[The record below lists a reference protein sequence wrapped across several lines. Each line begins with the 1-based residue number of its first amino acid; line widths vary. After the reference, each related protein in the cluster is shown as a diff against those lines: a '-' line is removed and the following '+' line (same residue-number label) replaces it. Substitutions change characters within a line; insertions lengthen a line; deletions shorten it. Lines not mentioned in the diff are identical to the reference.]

1 MATRPAVVIAGGGP
15 VGLVVALMLGRAGI
29 AVTLFDQGD
38 IVHSQPRAATIH
50 PATLDLL
57 DDLGA
62 YALIEPQGIV
72 CPIVNYYDGKLK
84 LASFDHA
91 LLKDETRHPWVLQC
105 EQDKL
110 SRTLF
115 AMATAISNITFRTAT
130 TVIGCRERDD
140 VVEVVVEAADGRQEH
155 HHALY
160 LVGADGA
167 RSTVRKAVGIGFEGF
182 TYPERCMIIGTP
194 YDFAADGYAYRNY
207 IADPQEWYNLF
218 KISWQG
224 PPGIYRL
231 VVPLRPDE
239 VPPPHPPP
247 SPTLP
252 SPARGGGLGRGAG
265 REGAALATAQRKLQR
280 FNPRAESYEI
290 AFYDSYTVAQ
300 RVASTFRKG
309 RVLLAGD
316 SAHLNSPIGAM
327 GMNSGIHD
335 AVNLA
340 GNLIRVLH
348 GEESDAALDRYV
360 RQRRHV
366 ATSHVQTATIANK
379 QNMEQRDPI
388 KRQRYRDEMRRRAE
402 DPALAKAFLMRTALI
417 DSLRD
422 AEKIA

>member
-1 MATRPAVVIAGGGP
+1 VIIAGGGP
-15 VGLVVALMLGRAGI
+15 VGLIVALMLGRAGI

-50 PATLDLL
+50 PATLDIL

-72 CPIVNYYDGKLK
+72 CPIVNYYDGKLL

-115 AMATAISNITFRTAT
+115 AMGKVNSNIAFRSAT
-130 TVIGCRERDD
+130 KVVGCSQRDD
-140 VVEVVVEAADGRQEH
+140 AVEVVVEAADGRQERH
-155 HHALY
+155 QALY

-167 RSTVRKAVGIGFEGF
+167 RSAIRTAIGVEFEGF
-182 TYPERCMIIGTP
+182 TYPERFMIIGTP

-207 IADPQEWYNLF
+207 VADPEEWYNLF

-231 VVPLRPDE
+231 VVPVRPDE
-239 VPPPHPPP
+239 P
-247 SPTLP
+247 LDGD
-252 SPARGGGLGRGAG
+252 R
-265 REGAALATAQRKLQR
+265 ALATAQRKLQR
-280 FNPRAESYEI
+280 FNPRPHSYEI

-300 RVASTFRKG
+300 RVATTFRKG

-340 GNLIRVLH
+340 ENLIRVLS

-366 ATSHVQTATIANK
+366 AIAHVQTATIANK

-388 KRQRYRDEMRRRAE
+388 QRQRYRDEMRRRAQ
-402 DPALAKAFLMRTALI
+402 DLALAKAFLMRTALI

-422 AEKIA
+422 AAKIP

>member
-1 MATRPAVVIAGGGP
+1 VIVAGGGP
-15 VGLVVALMLGRAGI
+15 VGLIVALMLGRAGV

-38 IVHSQPRAATIH
+38 IVHSEPRAATIH
-50 PATLDLL
+50 PATLDIL
-57 DDLGA
+57 DDLGV

-72 CPIVNYYDGKLK
+72 CPIVNYYDGKPL

-91 LLKDETRHPWVLQC
+91 LLKGETSHPWVLQC

-115 AMATAISNITFRTAT
+115 AMAKTTSNITVRTAT
-130 TVIGCRERDD
+130 KVTGCSQRDD
-140 VVEVVVEAADGRQEH
+140 AVDVLVEAADGRQERH
-155 HHALY
+155 QALY

-167 RSTVRKAVGIGFEGF
+167 RSTVREAIGIEFEGF

-194 YDFAADGYAYRNY
+194 HDFAADGYAYRNY

-224 PPGIYRL
+224 PPGVYRL

-239 VPPPHPPP
+239 PVDGE
-247 SPTLP
+247 S
-252 SPARGGGLGRGAG
+252 
-265 REGAALATAQRKLQR
+265 ALATAQRKLQR
-280 FNPRAESYEI
+280 FNPRPHDYEI
-290 AFYDSYTVAQ
+290 VICNSYTVAQ
-300 RVASTFRKG
+300 RVAATFRKG

-340 GNLIRVLH
+340 ESLIGVLH
-348 GEESDAALDRYV
+348 GEDSDAALDRYV

-366 ATSHVQTATIANK
+366 ATAHVQTATIANK
-379 QNMEQRDPI
+379 QNMEQHDPV
-388 KRQRYRDEMRRRAE
+388 KRQHYRDEMRRRAE
-402 DPALAKAFLMRTALI
+402 DPVLAKAFLMRTALI

-422 AEKIA
+422 AAKIP

>member
-15 VGLVVALMLGRAGI
+15 VGLVIALMLGRAGI

-50 PATLDLL
+50 PATLDIL

-62 YALIEPQGIV
+62 YGLIEPQGIV

-115 AMATAISNITFRTAT
+115 AMAKAISNITFRTAT
-130 TVIGCRERDD
+130 KVVGCTERDD
-140 VVEVVVEAADGRQEH
+140 AVEVLVEAADGRQERH
-155 HHALY
+155 DALY

-167 RSTVRKAVGIGFEGF
+167 RSTIRKAIGIAFEGF

-231 VVPLRPDE
+231 VVPLHPDE
-239 VPPPHPPP
+239 GPPPYPPPH
-247 SPTLP
+247 S
-252 SPARGGGLGRGAG
+252 GEG
-265 REGAALATAQRKLQR
+265 REGAWALATAQRKLQR
-280 FNPRAESYEI
+280 FNPRPASYEI

-300 RVASTFRKG
+300 RVAATFRKG

-340 GNLIRVLH
+340 GNLIRVVH

-379 QNMEQRDPI
+379 QNMEQRDPT

-422 AEKIA
+422 AAKIA

>member
-15 VGLVVALMLGRAGI
+15 VGLIVALMLGRAGI

-38 IVHSQPRAATIH
+38 IVHSEPRAATIH
-50 PATLDLL
+50 PATLDIL
-57 DDLGA
+57 DDLGV
-62 YALIEPQGIV
+62 YARIEPQGIV
-72 CPIVNYYDGKLK
+72 CPIVNYYDGKLL

-115 AMATAISNITFRTAT
+115 EMAKAVPGITFRTET
-130 TVIGCRERDD
+130 KVVDCSQRDD
-140 VVEVVVEAADGRQEH
+140 TVEVAVETGNGGQERH
-155 HHALY
+155 EAIY

-167 RSTVRKAVGIGFEGF
+167 RSTIRKAIDVEFEGF

-194 YDFAADGYAYRNY
+194 YDFAHDGYAYRNY
-207 IADPQEWYNLF
+207 VADPEEWYNLF
-218 KISWQG
+218 KISWKG
-224 PPGIYRL
+224 PPGVYRL
-231 VVPLRPDE
+231 IVPVRLDE
-239 VPPPHPPP
+239 PLDGDH
-247 SPTLP
+247 
-252 SPARGGGLGRGAG
+252 ALG
-265 REGAALATAQRKLQR
+265 TAQRKLQR
-280 FNPRAESYEI
+280 LNPRPHDYEI
-290 AFYDSYTVAQ
+290 VIYDSYTVAQ
-300 RVASTFRKG
+300 RVAATFRKG

-340 GNLIRVLH
+340 SNLIRVMH

-366 ATSHVQTATIANK
+366 ATEHVQTATIANK
-379 QNMEQRDPI
+379 QAMEQRDPV
-388 KRQRYRDEMRRRAE
+388 KRQQYRDDMRRRAE

-422 AEKIA
+422 AANIA

>member
-1 MATRPAVVIAGGGP
+1 MPPAVIIAGGGP
-15 VGLVVALMLGRAGI
+15 VGLIVALMLGRAGI
-29 AVTLFDQGD
+29 AVTLFEKGD

-50 PATLDLL
+50 PATLDIL
-57 DDLGA
+57 DNLGV
-62 YALIEPQGIV
+62 YGLIEPQGIV
-72 CPIVNYYDGKLK
+72 CPIVNYYDGKLL

-115 AMATAISNITFRTAT
+115 AMATAVPSITFRTAT
-130 TVIGCRERDD
+130 KVIDCSQRDD
-140 VVEVVVEAADGRQEH
+140 AVEALVETADGRQERH
-155 HHALY
+155 QALY

-167 RSTVRKAVGIGFEGF
+167 RSTIRKATGVEFEGF

-207 IADPQEWYNLF
+207 IADPEEWYNLF

-224 PPGIYRL
+224 PPGVYRL
-231 VVPLRPDE
+231 VVPLRVDE
-239 VPPPHPPP
+239 
-247 SPTLP
+247 SFDGDL
-252 SPARGGGLGRGAG
+252 
-265 REGAALATAQRKLQR
+265 ALVTAQRKLQR
-280 FNPRAESYEI
+280 FNPRTHRYEI

-300 RVASTFRKG
+300 RVAATFRKG

-335 AVNLA
+335 AINLA
-340 GNLIRVLH
+340 ENLIRVLQ

-366 ATSHVQTATIANK
+366 ASGHVQTATIANK
-379 QNMEQRDPI
+379 QSMEQRDPV
-388 KRQRYRDEMRRRAE
+388 KRQHYRDEMRRRAE
-402 DPALAKAFLMRTALI
+402 DPALAKALLMRTALI

-422 AEKIA
+422 AAKIA